1 VATFFEGSNFVIAKD
16 NLVSVLPSMPQG
28 LADVSPVISQWAN
41 ASHGLDA
48 LLNPWVLVFG
58 FAVVFLA
65 RVLGILYVMN
75 NVADDDIHT
84 RGRHCLLVNAVPF
97 VLLFVAYLVHLMVKD
112 GYAYN
117 ADGYILM
124 EPYKYVHN
132 FADMWYLALMLLA
145 GVALVLYGI
154 AKETASKAAH
164 SNAIWPAG
172 IGTVLV
178 VLALLLCA
186 GWNMTAYYP
195 STAHLQSSLTIVN
208 SSSSEFTL
216 RTMFYA
222 SLLVPFVLAYIVYCW
237 RAIDKKKLDKE
248 EIKTGHAY

>member
-1 VATFFEGSNFVIAKD
+1 
-16 NLVSVLPSMPQG
+16 M
-28 LADVSPVISQWAN
+28 
-41 ASHGLDA
+41 
-48 LLNPWVLVFG
+48 LVFG

-65 RVLGILYVMN
+65 RVLGALYVIN
-75 NVADDDIHT
+75 NVDDNGIRS
-84 RGRHCLLVNAVPF
+84 RGRHSLMVNAVPF
-97 VLLFVAYLVHLMVKD
+97 VVLFVAYLVHLLLKD

-117 ADGYILM
+117 AEGYILM
-124 EPYKYVHN
+124 EPYKYLHN
-132 FADMWYLALMLLA
+132 LARHVVSRPHPVTDRSGA
-145 GVALVLYGI
+145 RALRHRPRPS
-154 AKETASKAAH
+154 ASKAAH

-216 RTMFYA
+216 RTMFYV
-222 SLLVPFVLAYIVYCW
+222 SFLVPFVLAYIVYCW